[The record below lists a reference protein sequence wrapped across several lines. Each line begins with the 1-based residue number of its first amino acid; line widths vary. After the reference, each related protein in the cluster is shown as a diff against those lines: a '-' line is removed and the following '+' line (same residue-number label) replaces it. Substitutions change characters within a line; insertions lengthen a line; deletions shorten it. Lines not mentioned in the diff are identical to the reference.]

1 MTRAHR
7 AVLSLGAN
15 IGDAAATL
23 RSARDHLAA
32 DADIEIV
39 ATSTLY
45 TTAPIG
51 GPEQPDFTNAVM
63 VIATDLSP
71 MGLLS
76 VIHRI
81 EDLHDRQR
89 TQRWGPRTLDIDIVT
104 FDDEVLDDQDLT
116 VPHPRAYE
124 RAFVLIPWLEVD
136 DAAVLPGH
144 GKVIDL
150 VKLIDDQA
158 MTPAGVW

>member
-1 MTRAHR
+1 M
-7 AVLSLGAN
+7 LSLGAN